1 MANEK
6 RLIDANA
13 LEEKFRITKIIE
25 VFPEWEE
32 LSFQTKHKLVQYGK
46 TIKMFVQDAPTVDA
60 VEVVH
65 GRWALIKE
73 GQNTSVYQCSKC
85 KRMVNVVCDRNL
97 RERQLA
103 KNYPYCNCG
112 AKMDGDGNG

>member
-1 MANEK
+1 MGMELENRMISAEWLKSKCYEICDEYNTE
-6 RLIDANA
+6 RLHIDRIIDEIDNA
-13 LEEKFRITKIIE
+13 
-25 VFPEWEE
+25 P
-32 LSFQTKHKLVQYGK
+32 
-46 TIKMFVQDAPTVDA
+46 D

-65 GRWALIKE
+65 GRWALIEE

-112 AKMDGDGNG
+112 AKMDGVQK